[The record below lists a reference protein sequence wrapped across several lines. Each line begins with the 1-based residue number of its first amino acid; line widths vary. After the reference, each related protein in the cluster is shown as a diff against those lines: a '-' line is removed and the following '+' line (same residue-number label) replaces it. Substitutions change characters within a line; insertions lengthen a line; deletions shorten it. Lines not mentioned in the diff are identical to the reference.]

1 MENNT
6 MRLSS
11 ADAGSAVES
20 GGRKRSAAYNT
31 NASGQYRS
39 VVDYD
44 TEQDIRQALVT
55 AQGGMLPD
63 DEVQAMIAALQ
74 EGQPVQKVNSYG

>member
-1 MENNT
+1 MDST
-6 MRLSS
+6 MGLSS
-11 ADAGSAVES
+11 ADAGSAIES

-44 TEQDIRQALVT
+44 TEEDIRQALLT
-55 AQGGMLPD
+55 AQGGMILG
-63 DEVQAMIAALQ
+63 DEVLAMIAALQ
-74 EGQPVQKVNSYG
+74 EGEPVQKVNHYG

>member
-1 MENNT
+1 MDST
-6 MRLSS
+6 MGLSS
-11 ADAGSAVES
+11 ADAGSAIES

-44 TEQDIRQALVT
+44 SVEDIRQALLT
-55 AQGGMLPD
+55 AQGGMILD
-63 DEVQAMIAALQ
+63 DEVLAMIAALQ
-74 EGQPVQKVNSYG
+74 EGEPVQKVNHYG